1 MKHSPI
7 HMNYETS
14 DYGVHEFDPQVDF
27 SQVKPVCSFS
37 SVGSALVFFNG
48 YKIRIPISFGCDFDQ
63 FLEEARQHA
72 REVKFQ
78 APSTFSEETGK
89 KKLGE
94 DKKTKKSWKKSLF
107 SWLKME
113 KNSKHPS
120 MGPAANTSHISKP
133 RKGHVSG
140 PISGSSSGGDGMR
153 QRRPTSGPIAYFFSP
168 SRKVENEIPYMCL
181 DQLNNPHH
189 VKSYGPVYLV
199 T

>member
-120 MGPAANTSHISKP
+120 MQPAANTSHISKP

-140 PISGSSSGGDGMR
+140 PISGSSSRGDGMR